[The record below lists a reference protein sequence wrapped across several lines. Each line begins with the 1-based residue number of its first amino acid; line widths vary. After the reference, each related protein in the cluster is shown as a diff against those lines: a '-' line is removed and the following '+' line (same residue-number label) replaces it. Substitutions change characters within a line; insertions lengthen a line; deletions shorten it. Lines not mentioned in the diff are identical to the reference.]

1 MALLDRDE
9 VVARLGELDGW
20 DLEGEAIVKQFD
32 RGDFSGSVALV
43 VAIEPVANAAN
54 HHPDISIS
62 WATVTV
68 MITTHSEGGL
78 TAADFDLAKEIDAL
92 A

>member
-20 DLEGEAIVKQFD
+20 DLEGEALVKQFE
-32 RGDFSGSVALV
+32 RGDFSGSVAFAG
-43 VAIEPVANAAN
+43 AIEPVANELN
-54 HHPDISIS
+54 HHPDLSIS
-62 WATVTV
+62 WSTVTV

-78 TAADFDLAKEIDAL
+78 TAADFELAAKIDAL